1 MKFNGAALAALA
13 ALAGAAAAPAGPPP
27 GGSLLPLYRMAHAY
41 EVSAFNRSCADVS
54 LRPGL
59 EAARHRLEA
68 ARRRLAAAY
77 GEDALR
83 HEEIPLMVP
92 GDPCANPAAARN
104 SAREFDLAVARLETA
119 LARARRR

>member
-1 MKFNGAALAALA
+1 MRRAALAILATALA
-13 ALAGAAAAPAGPPP
+13 APAAAGPPR
-27 GGSLLPLYRMAHAY
+27 GESLIPLYRMAHAY

-59 EAARHRLEA
+59 EAARRRLEA

-83 HEEIPLMVP
+83 HQEIPVMVP
-92 GDPCANPAAARN
+92 GDPCANAAAARN